1 MINKN
6 FYNNMTTRDEMNVS
20 REELQ
25 AAQQQQQ
32 VNGRGVV
39 RDLVNI
45 YQNPGMQQK
54 QQLNAA
60 QHQKLGTQLSE
71 RYVQNNHLRTRS
83 DNPLNFVQVQDIHN
97 S

>member
-6 FYNNMTTRDEMNVS
+6 FYNNMTTRDEMNAS

-25 AAQQQQQ
+25 AAQQQQ

-45 YQNPGMQQK
+45 Y
-54 QQLNAA
+54 
-60 QHQKLGTQLSE
+60 
-71 RYVQNNHLRTRS
+71 
-83 DNPLNFVQVQDIHN
+83 
-97 S
+97 